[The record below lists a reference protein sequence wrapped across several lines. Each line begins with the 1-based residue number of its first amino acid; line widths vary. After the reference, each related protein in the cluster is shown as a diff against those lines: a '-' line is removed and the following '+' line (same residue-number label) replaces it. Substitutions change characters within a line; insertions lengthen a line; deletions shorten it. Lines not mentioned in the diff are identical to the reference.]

1 MIEQANVVSDSLNTS
16 KKKKKKKKK
25 KTSEENE
32 IIDFGS
38 STKKL
43 KSMKAIIDDN
53 LSPIKQESDD
63 NSDFRFKV

>member
-1 MIEQANVVSDSLNTS
+1 MIEPANVVSDSLNTS

-43 KSMKAIIDDN
+43 K
-53 LSPIKQESDD
+53 
-63 NSDFRFKV
+63 